1 MITRIKKIED
11 KHYKVQEIWYLKEAQ
26 HILEKMKITT
36 KNIIKINGTTTTE
49 MGIAMKTGTI
59 KSFLEERFA
68 NITLTEKNVSLLKTV
83 DLNISEYASKW
94 QTEMSVHMEQDA
106 NSAMI

>member
-1 MITRIKKIED
+1 
-11 KHYKVQEIWYLKEAQ
+11 
-26 HILEKMKITT
+26 
-36 KNIIKINGTTTTE
+36 
-49 MGIAMKTGTI
+49 MKTGTI

-94 QTEMSVHMEQDA
+94 QPEMSVHMEQDA